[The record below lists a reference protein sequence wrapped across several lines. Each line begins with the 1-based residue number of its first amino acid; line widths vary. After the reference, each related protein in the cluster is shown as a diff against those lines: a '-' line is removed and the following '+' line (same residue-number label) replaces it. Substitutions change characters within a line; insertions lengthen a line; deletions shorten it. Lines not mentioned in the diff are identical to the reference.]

1 VRFACFELA
10 QVRARADATGG
21 KVNDV
26 VLDLAGGLNELLLGR
41 GEPVVDLKLIA
52 SAPVAFRTSVQDGTF
67 RRRLLNALGEG
78 RT

>member
-52 SAPVAFRTSVQDGTF
+52 SAPVAFRTSVQDGT
-67 RRRLLNALGEG
+67 LDAAS
-78 RT
+78 